1 VKRKVIWSNRGT
13 ADYLDALSFIAAD
26 NPEAAERFAARL
38 LGAAEALGRVPTGR
52 PGRGVGYYEK
62 SLPDV
67 NYIIAYSLDDPPGTV
82 AILRVIHAARN
93 WSAGS
98 WPD

>member
-1 VKRKVIWSNRGT
+1 M
-13 ADYLDALSFIAAD
+13 
-26 NPEAAERFAARL
+26 
-38 LGAAEALGRVPTGR
+38 
-52 PGRGVGYYEK
+52 
-62 SLPDV
+62 